1 MFIKV
6 IGRQGKRILF
16 CKDSCHQFWVTEW
29 FGVAGLKKMRL
40 REERF
45 SFQLAICLKTK
56 NQNKTTTTK
65 VYNFPSFHRGRQAL
79 GVQANN
85 TVEFNE

>member
-1 MFIKV
+1 
-6 IGRQGKRILF
+6 
-16 CKDSCHQFWVTEW
+16 
-29 FGVAGLKKMRL
+29 MRL

-65 VYNFPSFHRGRQAL
+65 VYSFHRGRQAV
-79 GVQANN
+79 GVQANLLILI
-85 TVEFNE
+85 